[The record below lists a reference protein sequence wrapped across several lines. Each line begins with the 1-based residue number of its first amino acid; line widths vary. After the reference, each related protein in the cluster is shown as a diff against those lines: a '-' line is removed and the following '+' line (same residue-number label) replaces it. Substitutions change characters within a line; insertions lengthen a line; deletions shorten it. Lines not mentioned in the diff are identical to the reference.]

1 LVMCLCGLLFDSRVS
16 LGSYGWLLDMTLNH
30 HYGVVAAI
38 CRMFCSW
45 LGVVVCFLVGAFDA
59 ACSFVDF
66 LFSHLG
72 LLLPSSMLLVGMLEW
87 IAYSG
92 IFVLVLCCFR
102 DSCVF

>member
-1 LVMCLCGLLFDSRVS
+1 MCLCGLLFDARVS

-30 HYGVVAAI
+30 HYGVVGAI
-38 CRMFCSW
+38 YRMFCSW
-45 LGVVVCFLVGAFDA
+45 LGVVVCFLVGAFDD

-87 IAYSG
+87 IAYSS
-92 IFVLVLCCFR
+92 IFVLVLCCSG